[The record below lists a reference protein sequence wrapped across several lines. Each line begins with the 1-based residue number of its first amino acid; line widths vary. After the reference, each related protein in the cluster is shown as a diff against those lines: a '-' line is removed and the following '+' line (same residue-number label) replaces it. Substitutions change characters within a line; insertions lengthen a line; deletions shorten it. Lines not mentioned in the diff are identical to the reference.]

1 MVFALIQNL
10 LKYTGLFVKVSY
22 VPAVPTVPAT
32 DCVHTMLYKK
42 LYNANA
48 SASASVIKYFRK
60 WIYMQEKRQVDQNM
74 PQRAYD

>member
-1 MVFALIQNL
+1 MVFALNKNL

-22 VPAVPTVPAT
+22 VPAVTTVPAT
-32 DCVHTMLYKK
+32 DFVHTMLYKK